1 MQIRLVYQETDET
14 IGERQPLQSFV
25 VMLYNKHILGAA
37 SGSAR
42 SVVRP
47 YFSVSGFQEGPVS
60 IAEDKDAD
68 SLEESLKGY
77 KGKIMPMNKG
87 TLTWDKDLIFLGR
100 TQRGYEI
107 DFDAQAQ
114 WGCIPTESLLMS
126 VAGCLAIDVVSF
138 LQKMKAVIT
147 QFRIDISG
155 ERNPTPPQY
164 YKTIEMV
171 IHISGE
177 QITPKKMD
185 RVISLSQDKYCSV
198 YHSLRKDLRVNV
210 TYVINEGRG

>member
-1 MQIRLVYQETDET
+1 
-14 IGERQPLQSFV
+14 
-25 VMLYNKHILGAA
+25 MLYNKHILKIQEAA
-37 SGSAR
+37 LFCPHSSDSDLR
-42 SVVRP
+42 EET
-47 YFSVSGFQEGPVS
+47 VSSTEDRD
-60 IAEDKDAD
+60 AE
-68 SLEESLKGY
+68 SLEQSLEGY
-77 KGKIMPMNKG
+77 KGKIMPVNKG

-147 QFRIDISG
+147 QFRIDITG

-164 YKTIEMV
+164 YKAMEMV

-177 QITPKKMD
+177 HITPRKMD

-198 YHSLRKDLRVNV
+198 YHSLRKDLKV
-210 TYVINEGRG
+210 TVKYIINEGQEKEDGLCL